1 MSEIVVAEPIYE
13 GDLEEPQ
20 RPVTRAITMGSTSYH
35 NHVPE
40 PFESER
46 LPATLASEIQRF
58 LRVANLIE
66 SEEPRIA
73 YLCELFCF
81 VFFLFVLLV
90 KRFCFIR
97 CLLQRGESFFDK
109 FGGFLD

>member
-13 GDLEEPQ
+13 DDPPEPK
-20 RPVTRAITMGSTSYH
+20 RPITRSITMGTGSEH

-46 LPATLASEIQRF
+46 LPASLASEIQRF

-66 SEEPRIA
+66 SDEPRIA
-73 YLCELFCF
+73 YLCKLLKLSFC
-81 VFFLFVLLV
+81 
-90 KRFCFIR
+90 
-97 CLLQRGESFFDK
+97 
-109 FGGFLD
+109 